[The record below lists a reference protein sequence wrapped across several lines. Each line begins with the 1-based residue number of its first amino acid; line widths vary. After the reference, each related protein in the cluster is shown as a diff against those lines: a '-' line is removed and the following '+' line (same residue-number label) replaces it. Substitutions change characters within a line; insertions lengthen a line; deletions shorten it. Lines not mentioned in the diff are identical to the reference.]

1 MPCSNRRG
9 VDNCIVGYT
18 IIIKKTEEFDRW
30 LRRLKD
36 GLAKDRIKA
45 AIYEAGY
52 DGGFADVKY
61 VGKGVY
67 EARCFSGRDTGCT
80 MRLGAGRWFC
90 CSQGATR
97 RPSAETSRKRGPSM
111 PMS

>member
-1 MPCSNRRG
+1 M
-9 VDNCIVGYT
+9 
-18 IIIKKTEEFDRW
+18 IIKKTEEFDRW

-67 EARCFSGRDTGCT
+67 EARLFFGPGYRLYYAPRGGAMVLLLAGGDKTSQRRDIQKAWAINADE
-80 MRLGAGRWFC
+80 L
-90 CSQGATR
+90 R
-97 RPSAETSRKRGPSM
+97 RRKNGKGS
-111 PMS
+111 

>member
-1 MPCSNRRG
+1 M
-9 VDNCIVGYT
+9 
-18 IIIKKTEEFDRW
+18 IIKKTKEFDRW

-67 EARCFSGRDTGCT
+67 EARLFFGPGYQLYYAPRD
-80 MRLGAGRWFC
+80 GAMVLLLAG
-90 CSQGATR
+90 GATE
-97 RPSAETSRKRGPSM
+97 RPSTEISKKRGPSM

>member
-1 MPCSNRRG
+1 M
-9 VDNCIVGYT
+9 
-18 IIIKKTEEFDRW
+18 IIKKTEEFDRW

-67 EARCFSGRDTGCT
+67 EARLFFGPGY
-80 MRLGAGRWFC
+80 RLYYAPRGGAGRWFC

>member
-1 MPCSNRRG
+1 M
-9 VDNCIVGYT
+9 
-18 IIIKKTEEFDRW
+18 IIKKTEEFDRW

-61 VGKGVY
+61 VGKGV
-67 EARCFSGRDTGCT
+67 
-80 MRLGAGRWFC
+80 
-90 CSQGATR
+90 
-97 RPSAETSRKRGPSM
+97 
-111 PMS
+111 